1 MKNDSAFNQKVTDS
15 IDRAFDSLGD
25 SIELVL
31 YLTLEKEFGLSKE
44 DIPAKFDSLSEVL
57 KRIFGHA
64 GRDFMIKLISEELI
78 EEFDLPLPEAGEEKS
93 VTALLKKAR
102 ERYLSKG
109 NGLNR
114 SNSSR

>member
-1 MKNDSAFNQKVTDS
+1 VTDS

-31 YLTLEKEFGLSKE
+31 YLTLEKDFGISKE
-44 DIPAKFDSLSEVL
+44 EISVKFHSLSEVL
-57 KRIFGHA
+57 KRIFGPA
-64 GRDFMIKLISEELI
+64 GREFMIKLISEELI
-78 EEFDLPLPEAGEEKS
+78 EEFDLPLPEAAEEKS

-109 NGLNR
+109 NGLKR
-114 SNSSR
+114 GNSSR